1 MMDDIIFEDNNY
13 GVFDKKEVQDQNR
26 LQYID

>member
-1 MMDDIIFEDNNY
+1 MDDIIFEDNNY

-26 LQYID
+26 L